1 MGWEECGV
9 TLRPGAGHFP
19 DAAGTRAYG
28 LYDPAAGFRKPQVGT
43 WSYRPQKY
51 PNFSDNGPHFA
62 LPVRALASVNPF
74 IYHYKWHFLGGVLFV
89 ALSTLLAIFPAQ
101 LVRYAFD
108 LVNEGIDLY
117 HLYAG
122 TQAQHDVY
130 QLFGRNVLFYGM
142 LIILLALLRG
152 IFLFFMRQT
161 LIVMSRHIENDQ
173 KNQIFNHYQSLPL
186 SFYRRNS
193 TGDLMSRIAEDVGRV
208 RMYLGPAIMYF
219 LQLVLLFVLI
229 VPLMLMV
236 NVKLTLYTLLPLPI
250 LSVSIFYINNLIERK
265 SDEIQRALA
274 GMTTFVQEAF
284 SGIRV
289 LKSFVRQADS
299 HEQFSQASNHYKE
312 KSLSLN
318 FVNALFFPLILFLVG
333 LSTLITVWVGGQE
346 VIRGTI
352 TTGTIAEFLIYVNLL
367 TWPVTA
373 LGWTSS
379 LVQRAEASQARINEF
394 LDQKTDIVSRQN
406 IVREIQGDIV
416 FDHVSFTYP
425 DTGIEALKDVS
436 FRIRPGQTLAV
447 IGNTGSGKS
456 TIAALLCRLYDV
468 TEGSI
473 SVDGTDVRDY
483 ALTSL
488 REQIGY
494 VPQDVFLFSDTIRNN
509 INFGL
514 NQPDEARML
523 QAARDADVHDNIAA
537 FPEGF
542 DTKVGERGITLSGG
556 QKQRVSMARALV
568 KEPKILIL
576 DDSLSAVDTKTENA
590 ILGSLQRIMANR
602 TSLIIS
608 HRVSSVKLADEI
620 LVLDDGVIVQ
630 HGTHAALMA
639 ETGGLYQALYERQLQ
654 TEEV

>member
-1 MGWEECGV
+1 M
-9 TLRPGAGHFP
+9 
-19 DAAGTRAYG
+19 
-28 LYDPAAGFRKPQVGT
+28 
-43 WSYRPQKY
+43 
-51 PNFSDNGPHFA
+51 
-62 LPVRALASVNPF
+62 RALTAVNPF
-74 IYHYKWHFLGGVLFV
+74 IYRYKWHFLGGVLFV
-89 ALSTLLAIFPAQ
+89 VLSTLLTIFPAQ

-108 LVNEGIDLY
+108 LVSEGIDLY
-117 HLYAG
+117 HLFAG
-122 TQAQHDVY
+122 TQAQSGVY
-130 QLFGRNVLFYGM
+130 DLFGRNVLFYGV
-142 LIILLALLRG
+142 LIIVLALLRG

-161 LIVMSRHIENDQ
+161 LIVMSRLVENDQ
-173 KNQIFNHYQSLPL
+173 KNQVYLHYQSLPL
-186 SFYRRNS
+186 SFYRRHS
-193 TGDLMSRIAEDVGRV
+193 TGDLMSRISEDVGRV
-208 RMYLGPAIMYF
+208 RMYLGPGIMYF
-219 LQLVLLFVLI
+219 LQLVVLFVLI

-236 NVKLTLYTLLPLPI
+236 NVKLTLYTLAPLPV
-250 LSVSIFYINNLIERK
+250 LSVSIFYVNNLIERK
-265 SDEIQRALA
+265 SDQIQRSLA
-274 GMTTFVQEAF
+274 AMTTFTQEAF

-289 LKSFVRQADS
+289 LKSFSRQADS
-299 HEQFSQASNHYKE
+299 HAQFTKASNEYKE

-318 FVNALFFPLILFLVG
+318 FVNSLFFPLILFLIG

-379 LVQRAEASQARINEF
+379 LVQRAEASQARLNEF

-406 IVREIQGDIV
+406 LEHEMQGDIV
-416 FDHVSFTYP
+416 FDNVSFTYP
-425 DTGIEALKDVS
+425 DTGIRALHNVS

-456 TIAALLCRLYDV
+456 TIAALLCRLYDTTAGQV
-468 TEGSI
+468 E
-473 SVDGTDVRDY
+473 VDGIDVRDY
-483 ALTSL
+483 SLTSL

-494 VPQDVFLFSDTIRNN
+494 VPQDVFLFSDSIRHN

-514 NQPDEARML
+514 DQPSEEKML
-523 QAARDADVHDNIAA
+523 QAARDAAVYDNIIA

-576 DDSLSAVDTKTENA
+576 DDSLSAVDTKTENT
-590 ILGSLQRIMANR
+590 ILGALQRIMADR

-608 HRVSSVKLADEI
+608 HRVSSVKLADHI
-620 LVLDDGVIVQ
+620 LVLDDGTIVQ
-630 HGTHAALMA
+630 HGTHEALMA
-639 ETGGLYQALYERQLQ
+639 EPEGLYRALYERQLQ
-654 TEEV
+654 AEEA